1 MPLYRLG
8 YLTILLAAIGTAP
21 TAFAQS
27 TITTT
32 TTIEKRNEP
41 VKLTPQ
47 QRTVVYR
54 TVTRERRVA
63 PPVDVEVRMGAVV
76 PPAVVLSPLPDSVY
90 VDAPM
95 LTQYKYFYVNNRLV
109 LVDPRTSEVID
120 IIEQ

>member
-1 MPLYRLG
+1 MPLHRLG
-8 YLTILLAAIGTAP
+8 YLTILLAAIGTA
-21 TAFAQS
+21 TAAFAQS
-27 TITTT
+27 TTTTT

-41 VKLTPQ
+41 MRLTPQ
-47 QRTVVYR
+47 QRSSVYR

-76 PPAVVLSPLPDSVY
+76 PPAVVLSPLPDSIY
-90 VDAPM
+90 VDAPN

>member
-1 MPLYRLG
+1 MPLHRLG
-8 YLTILLAAIGTAP
+8 YLTILLAAIGSAP

-27 TITTT
+27 TIATT

-63 PPVDVEVRMGAVV
+63 PPVDVEVRMGGSRSFCSRALTAAGQRLRRCPDTHAVQIF
-76 PPAVVLSPLPDSVY
+76 L
-90 VDAPM
+90 
-95 LTQYKYFYVNNRLV
+95 R
-109 LVDPRTSEVID
+109 
-120 IIEQ
+120 EQSTCPCRS